1 LGMGLI
7 ALVKGL
13 FRRGFLTTAIPQSG
27 SFTGGLSPRDASAW
41 IAAYK
46 RNPRLRAAVR
56 RIAKDAAKTEFFFQ
70 AMGRDGKPIRLQ
82 SGPLLDWQQAPWQM
96 MRGGTWQQFV
106 FLCCAYHTLVGSAFA
121 VFRRENGRL
130 VETVPIAG
138 HMVQPLKIQTKDGQ
152 SEIIFQVQRPGD
164 EVPIVVPG
172 SEMFW
177 WRDPDLHRPL
187 EAGNGQAQCL
197 DDEIEL
203 DEAAAKYNLSYFRNS
218 ATPHAL
224 VTVKGA
230 SPDQLQQIRQQWNDT
245 YGGSVNKFRSAFTSQ
260 DIAVNALG
268 PTQKDMEFVEGR
280 RFSRDAIY
288 QTFTLPPEVMGVVE
302 NSNRATAEAA
312 LYLYALN
319 IILPLVTEFA
329 AEVNRQIVPQID
341 KSGVKL
347 AFENPVRETEEFRLK
362 KATELFKAGAIT
374 RDECR
379 IINGFDPM
387 GGQQGQELLVPTN
400 MAPNGQL
407 ITETRTVYAN
417 GRAV

>member
-1 LGMGLI
+1 MSWAKRVL
-7 ALVKGL
+7 K
-13 FRRGFLTTAIPQSG
+13 RGFLTTAMPQSG
-27 SFTGGLSPRDASAW
+27 SYTGNLSPRDAYAW

-46 RNPRLRAAVR
+46 RNPRLGSAVR
-56 RIAKDAAKTEFFFQ
+56 RIAEDVSKIEFFLQ
-70 AMGRDGKPIRLQ
+70 VKGRDGKPVRVMT
-82 SGPLLDWQQAPWQM
+82 SPVLDWMTEPWQM
-96 MRGGTWQQFV
+96 MRGGTWQQFA
-106 FLCCAYHTLVGSAFA
+106 FLSVAYYKLVGSAFA
-121 VFRRENGRL
+121 VYRREGGRV
-130 VETVPIAG
+130 VETVPIAA
-138 HMVQPLKIQTKDGQ
+138 HMVQPIKLQTKMGAT
-152 SEIIFQVQRPGD
+152 EIVFQVQRPGD
-164 EVPIVVPG
+164 EVPIIVPG

-187 EAGNGQAQCL
+187 EAGCGQAQCL

-224 VTVKGA
+224 VSVKGA
-230 SPDQLQQIRQQWNDT
+230 TPDQLTMIRQQWADN
-245 YGGSVNKFRSAFTSQ
+245 YGGSLNKFRSAFTSQ
-260 DIAVNALG
+260 EIAVNTIG
-268 PTQKDMEFVEGR
+268 PTQKEMEFVEGR

-288 QTFTLPPEVMGVVE
+288 QTFNLPPEVMGVVE

-319 IILPLVTEFA
+319 IVLPTVTKFA

-341 KSGVKL
+341 SSGAKL
-347 AFENPVRETEEFRLK
+347 SFENPVRETEEFKLK

-379 IINGFDPM
+379 VTNGFDPL
-387 GGQQGQELLVPTN
+387 GGEQGAELLVPTN
-400 MAPNGQL
+400 TAPNGQL
-407 ITETRTVYAN
+407 ITETRTVYTN